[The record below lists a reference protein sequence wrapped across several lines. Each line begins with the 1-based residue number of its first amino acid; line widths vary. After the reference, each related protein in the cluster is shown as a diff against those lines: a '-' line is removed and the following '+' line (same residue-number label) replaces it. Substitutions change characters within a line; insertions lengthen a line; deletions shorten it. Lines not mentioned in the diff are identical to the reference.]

1 MGEYRA
7 EADFAKGFGFGVIYR
22 EKTRCVRLGVDSL
35 VPVVGA
41 FCIGCDLCGGAEVK
55 GRTPC
60 ASFGAGDAIIAIDV
74 DKGRIDIFSA
84 AVDNNGVFGY
94 GSAGACTDDE
104 SVADDQ
110 GRVGKG
116 RLSVFHQCSVCKC
129 VTAFPGIGYAVDGK
143 GGLGGA
149 KERKQD
155 E

>member
-1 MGEYRA
+1 MRKDGA
-7 EADFAKGFGFGVIYR
+7 EANFAKGFGFGIIYR
-22 EKTRCVRLGVDSL
+22 EKVRCIRLGVDSL
-35 VPVVGA
+35 VPIVGA
-41 FCIGCDLCGGAEVK
+41 FGIGCDLCRGAEVK
-55 GRTPC
+55 GRTAC
-60 ASFGAGDAIIAIDV
+60 ASFRTGDAIIAIDI
-74 DKGRIDIFSA
+74 DKGRIDIFSF
-84 AVDNNGVFGY
+84 AVDDNGVFGY
-94 GSAGACTDDE
+94 GSAGARADDE

-116 RLSVFHQCSVCKC
+116 RLSVFDQGSVCKC